1 MPDDWIQYLL
11 EHEHDDPIKI
21 LLSKKGIFGYSAEFI
36 ANQIDCRKRAKE
48 KLPTWYANPEITYPH
63 KYNLE
68 QCSSEI
74 AAKFKSDFIV
84 STSGLLRFTG
94 NDGSRS
100 LEALID
106 LTGGF
111 GVDSFFFSKVFKNVI
126 HVEPNENLGRLA
138 KENHERLDARNIE
151 YINQTAEKFLNDFSG
166 QADWIYIDPSR
177 KAQGKKLVRLSD
189 CEPDVTRLLPSIWA
203 KTGQILIKTAPLL
216 DIKEGLRQL
225 PNAAHV
231 VVVSVNNDC
240 KEVLFHL
247 QKDFAGEPEI
257 VCVNVQSE
265 KEERFIFRLTE
276 EVNTTSTFSEPKE
289 FLYEPNASLLKAG
302 AFKKIGQAFNLS
314 KLAVNTHVYT
324 SNKKLIDFPGRVF
337 KIVGDISGQVKLL
350 PDNKVNIISR
360 NHPLS
365 PDDIKKKY
373 KLKDGSDRY
382 VLAFSGEKKKYIL
395 VAERVK

>member
-48 KLPTWYANPEITYPH
+48 KLPTWYANPEIIYPH

-74 AAKFKSDFIV
+74 AADFKGKFINEV
-84 STSGLLRFTG
+84 GGARSTLV
-94 NDGSRS
+94 
-100 LEALID
+100 D

-111 GVDSFFFSKVFKNVI
+111 GVDSFFFSKIFKNVI
-126 HVEPNENLGRLA
+126 HVEPNENLCRLA
-138 KENHERLDARNIE
+138 KENHERLGARNIE

-166 QADWIYIDPSR
+166 QADWNYIDPSR
-177 KAQGKKLVRLSD
+177 KAQGKKLVKLSD

-203 KTGQILIKTAPLL
+203 KTGQILIKAAPLL

-225 PNAAHV
+225 HETAHV
-231 VVVSVNNDC
+231 IVISVNNDC

-247 QKDFAGEPEI
+247 QKDFVGVPEI
-257 VCVNVQSE
+257 VCVNVQTQQ
-265 KEERFIFRLTE
+265 EERFTFKLNE
-276 EVNTTSTFSEPKE
+276 EANATSTFSEPQE
-289 FLYEPNASLLKAG
+289 FLYEPNASILKAG
-302 AFKKIGQAFNLS
+302 AFKKFGQAFDLS

-324 SNKKLIDFPGRVF
+324 SDKKLIDFPGRVF
-337 KIVGDISGQVKLL
+337 KIVGDISAQAKLL
-350 PDNKVNIISR
+350 PDNKANIISR

-365 PDDIKKKY
+365 PDEIKKKY
-373 KLKDGSDRY
+373 KLKDGGERY